1 MSNLAG
7 QVVVV
12 TGAGSGI
19 GRAIAE
25 RLGAAG
31 AAVAVLDRNLAGA
44 RETVDLIERSKAR
57 GLAVEADITSLAAVK
72 AAFESVRAAFGAIT
86 ILVNNAGWDHI
97 EPFVDNSPELWDRL
111 IDINLKGPIYC
122 TRTVIDEM
130 IGAGRGKII
139 SISSDGAR
147 VGSTGEAVYSACKGG
162 VISFSK
168 TLARELA
175 RYHINVNVVCPGPT
189 DTALIAEIV
198 SRPDGAKIIEAM
210 TRAVP
215 FRRLAKPQEIAAAV
229 AFFASPDSDF
239 ITGQVLS
246 VSGGL
251 TMAG

>member
-229 AFFASPDSDF
+229 AFFAAPDSDF